1 MNLRN
6 TLLLLK
12 ALLTKRVP
20 VYVQYAVTKKCNL
33 NCNICNSNLSR
44 DKEIDLTL
52 PEIKRLAIILKK
64 IQVSI
69 LVLTGG
75 EPFIR
80 KDIIE
85 IAKIFKTSGLE
96 VRFQS
101 NGFLLT
107 PELVIELHKLGTNGI
122 TISLDSLNPEIQ
134 DRLTNF
140 KNSHEKIFKALSL
153 ISQYSSQ
160 TKNIYAINTVVSK
173 LNIEELPT
181 LAKFATRMGL
191 FISFIPLHS
200 TRSNSHF
207 IIRKNNTELEFS
219 EKDFLVI
226 DRVYSELI
234 EMKKQG
240 YLIYN
245 SSRFLRETPDYL
257 KYKKI
262 QWKCD
267 SPYLYFAISPSGNFL
282 PCVDLNSNINILDQD
297 FLKNYLQ
304 GIPQNQIRKK
314 VDGCEGCM
322 YACWPE
328 FTYLM
333 RDWYT
338 LMEQIKQLRFS
349 SMWTPK
355 PFTDQEIQLLVA
367 KIKNE
372 TRRIEKTSDAQT

>member
-1 MNLRN
+1 MNLR
-6 TLLLLK
+6 TKILLLK
-12 ALLTKRVP
+12 ALITKRVP
-20 VYVQYAVTKKCNL
+20 IYVQYAVTSKCNL
-33 NCNICNSNLSR
+33 NCNICNSNFSR

-52 PEIKRLAIILKK
+52 QEIKRLGLILKK
-64 IQVSI
+64 IKVST

-85 IAKIFKTSGLE
+85 IAKIFKTCGLE
-96 VRFQS
+96 VRFQT

-107 PELVIELHKLGTNGI
+107 PEIMIELSKLRVDGI

-140 KNSHEKIFKALSL
+140 NNSHEKIFKALSV
-153 ISQYSSQ
+153 ITQYSSQ
-160 TKNIYAINTVVSK
+160 TKSICAINTVVSK
-173 LNIEELPT
+173 LNIEGLPT
-181 LAKFATRMGL
+181 LAKFASKLGL
-191 FISFIPLHS
+191 FISFIPIHS
-200 TRSNSHF
+200 TQANSHF
-207 IIRKNNTELEFS
+207 IIRKNNAELEFS

-262 QWKCD
+262 HWKCD

-282 PCVDLNSNINILDQD
+282 PCVDLNSGIKILDKA
-297 FLKNYLQ
+297 FMENYFRGRIQ
-304 GIPQNQIRKK
+304 TQIKK
-314 VDGCEGCM
+314 IVDGCEGCM

-333 RDWYT
+333 RDWNT
-338 LMEQIKQLRFS
+338 LVEQTKQFS
-349 SMWTPK
+349 LSLMCTPK
-355 PFTDQEIQLLVA
+355 PFTDQEIKLLVA
-367 KIKNE
+367 KLENE
-372 TRRIEKTSDAQT
+372 SRRIEKKSDAQT

>member
-1 MNLRN
+1 MKLRN
-6 TLLLLK
+6 KLLLLK
-12 ALLTKRVP
+12 AFITKRVP

-33 NCNICNSNLSR
+33 NCAICNSNLSR
-44 DKEIDLTL
+44 DDETDLPL
-52 PEIKRLAIILKK
+52 SEIKRLAIILKN
-64 IQVSI
+64 IQVSN

-96 VRFQS
+96 VRFQT

-107 PELVIELHKLGTNGI
+107 PELIIDLYKLGTNGI
-122 TISLDSLNPEIQ
+122 TISLESLNPEIQ

-153 ISQYSSQ
+153 MTQYSYQ
-160 TKNIYAINTVVSK
+160 TKNISAINTVVSK
-173 LNIEELPT
+173 LNIKELPT
-181 LAKFATRMGL
+181 LAKFATGMGL

-207 IIRKNNTELEFS
+207 IIRKNNEELEFS
-219 EKDFLVI
+219 EKDFGAI
-226 DRVYSELI
+226 DKVYTELI
-234 EMKKQG
+234 RMKKKG

-262 QWKCD
+262 HWKCD

-282 PCVDLNSNINILDQD
+282 PCVDLNSGINILDKAFMQ
-297 FLKNYLQ
+297 NYSCGRIQ
-304 GIPQNQIRKK
+304 TQIKK
-314 VDGCEGCM
+314 MVNGCEGCM

-333 RDWYT
+333 RDWHT
-338 LMEQIKQLRFS
+338 LIEQAKQLGLSLIR
-349 SMWTPK
+349 MPK
-355 PFTDQEIQLLVA
+355 PFTDQEIKLLVA
-367 KIKNE
+367 KLGNE
-372 TRRIEKTSDAQT
+372 TRRIEKKSDAQT

>member
-267 SPYLYFAISPSGNFL
+267 SPDLYFAISPSGNFL

>member
-52 PEIKRLAIILKK
+52 PEIKRLAIILKR

-85 IAKIFKTSGLE
+85 IAKVFKAYGLE
-96 VRFQS
+96 VRFQT

-107 PELVIELHKLGTNGI
+107 PELINELHRLGTNGI

-160 TKNIYAINTVVSK
+160 TKSMSAINTVVSK

-181 LAKFATRMGL
+181 LAKFATGMGL

-207 IIRKNNTELEFS
+207 IIRKNNAELEFS
-219 EKDFLVI
+219 GKEFTVI

-234 EMKKQG
+234 EMKKKG

-262 QWKCD
+262 HWKCD

-282 PCVDLNSNINILDQD
+282 PCVDLNSDISILGQD
-297 FLKNYLQ
+297 FIKNYSARNYSN
-304 GIPQNQIRKK
+304 PNQ
-314 VDGCEGCM
+314 E
-322 YACWPE
+322 
-328 FTYLM
+328 
-333 RDWYT
+333 
-338 LMEQIKQLRFS
+338 
-349 SMWTPK
+349 
-355 PFTDQEIQLLVA
+355 
-367 KIKNE
+367 N
-372 TRRIEKTSDAQT
+372 RRWL

>member
-1 MNLRN
+1 MKLRN

-52 PEIKRLAIILKK
+52 PEITRLAIILKK

-96 VRFQS
+96 VRFQT

-107 PELVIELHKLGTNGI
+107 PKLINELRKLDTSGI
-122 TISLDSLNPEIQ
+122 TISLDSLDPEIQ

-140 KNSHEKIFKALSL
+140 NNSHEKIFKALSL
-153 ISQYSSQ
+153 MTQYSSQ
-160 TKNIYAINTVVSK
+160 TKNISAINTVVSK

-181 LAKFATRMGL
+181 IAKFASRLGL
-191 FISFIPLHS
+191 FISFIPIHS
-200 TRSNSHF
+200 TQANSHF
-207 IIRKNNTELEFS
+207 IIRKNNVELEFS
-219 EKDFLVI
+219 EKDFLAI

-267 SPYLYFAISPSGNFL
+267 SPDLYFAISPSGNFL